1 MSTFETKN
9 NEAYCFAKEGF
20 AGYSGVITLDD
31 GQSFWVSVYDNDG
44 KKGPY
49 RAVKLKK
56 KAARIDELK
65 QETQSRQQPD
75 TDFDSEVPF

>member
-1 MSTFETKN
+1 MAFEVKP
-9 NEAYCFAKEGF
+9 NEAFCFAKEGF
-20 AGYSGVITLDD
+20 AGYSGVIKLED
-31 GQSFWVSVYDNDG
+31 GTEYWVSVYDNDG

-75 TDFDSEVPF
+75 FDDSSPF